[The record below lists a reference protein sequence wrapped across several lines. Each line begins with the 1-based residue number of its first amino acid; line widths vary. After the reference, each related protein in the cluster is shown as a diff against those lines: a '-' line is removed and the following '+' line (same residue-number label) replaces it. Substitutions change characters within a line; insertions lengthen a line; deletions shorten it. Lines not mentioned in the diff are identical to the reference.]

1 MTPLAPDQWLVMILA
16 FVLGLL
22 IGLAMLASPKWK
34 RRYRSE
40 AAARADEQK
49 AHMQE
54 RKRWALEAQQLKE
67 QSRRRADQEAAER
80 AQTEAQ
86 RSSAAA

>member
-1 MTPLAPDQWLVMILA
+1 MPMTPLSPDQWLVMILA

-34 RRYRSE
+34 RRYRTE

-67 QSRRRADQEAAER
+67 QGRRRADQEAAER
-80 AQTEAQ
+80 AQAE